1 MKEKINILIAD
12 DHQIFIDGL
21 KMIFA
26 DESSI
31 DKIFVAIGGEE
42 VLKIMTKTE
51 IDLAILDV
59 NMPKPNGFD
68 LCKILVENYP
78 LTKIMIL
85 SMYGDEQF
93 MNEFMRLGVSAYV
106 LKNAGKHELLEAI
119 NVIADGG
126 VYISKALRNED
137 TELKDDFVKSLTLT
151 KREKEIIKLLC
162 AEKNSQDIA
171 DALFISVY
179 TVNTHRKNILHKLG
193 IKNTAG
199 LVKFALDNQ
208 LI

>member
-1 MKEKINILIAD
+1 MREKINILIAD

-26 DESSI
+26 DVSNIEQI
-31 DKIFVAIGGEE
+31 YVATGGEE
-42 VLKIMTKTE
+42 VLEIMSKE
-51 IDLAILDV
+51 LVDLAILDV

-68 LCKILVENYP
+68 LCKIIIDQYP
-78 LTKIMIL
+78 QTKIMIL

-93 MNEFMRLGVSAYV
+93 MDEFMRLGVSAYV
-106 LKNAGKHELLEAI
+106 LKNAGKYELLEAI
-119 NVIADGG
+119 NVLIKGD
-126 VYISKALRNED
+126 VYISKALRKDD
-137 TELKDDFVKSLTLT
+137 TVIKDDFVKSLSLT
-151 KREKEIIKLLC
+151 KREKEIIRLLC

-199 LVKFALDNQ
+199 LVKFASDNG
-208 LI
+208 LV